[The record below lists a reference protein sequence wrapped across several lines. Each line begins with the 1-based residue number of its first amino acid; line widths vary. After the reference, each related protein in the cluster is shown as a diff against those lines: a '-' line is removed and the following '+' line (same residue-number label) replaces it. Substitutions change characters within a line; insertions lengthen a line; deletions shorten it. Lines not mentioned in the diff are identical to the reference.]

1 MTITKAIRTTTAL
14 LGAGA
19 MLLLAGCSNSAP
31 SGGNGAPSGATQ
43 QGIFEFQTPRYGS
56 DSGELVIRLPEGL
69 VSALGSD
76 AEPLVTGAE
85 ATARELDGA
94 KYCAVDLA
102 ITYAGEGE
110 VILTKPTK
118 TEDEWREDEESRLQE
133 HATNLIADYINE
145 TGDTSLVFKDGPSI
159 EQIEKF
165 IDTADPYFLQDLP
178 EAYEAYLAS
187 EYKPKP
193 EWSVLSS
200 ASPASELDESAPEPG
215 SYITS
220 DNRLL
225 TIVDACAASP
235 TDDGG
240 TAFTFPVLAGGDV
253 ETLTEVKLS
262 VMKSGTITVTSS
274 EVDGFVRDTD
284 GNWIA
289 D

>member
-1 MTITKAIRTTTAL
+1 MKIVKKTVTLTA
-14 LGAGA
+14 AVA
-19 MLLLAGCSNSAP
+19 CSLLALTGCSNGTASAGESAP
-31 SGGNGAPSGATQ
+31 AGAAE
-43 QGIFEFQTPRYGS
+43 QGVFEFQTPRYGS

-69 VSALGSD
+69 VSTLGGD
-76 AEPLVTGAE
+76 AEPLVTEAK
-85 ATARELDGA
+85 ATAHELGGA

-110 VILTKPTK
+110 IILTKPTK

-145 TGDTSLVFKDGPSI
+145 TGDTSLVFKDRPSM
-159 EQIEKF
+159 EQIKKF

-187 EYKPKP
+187 EYRPKP

-215 SYITS
+215 SYITP
-220 DNRLL
+220 DNRQL

-235 TDDGG
+235 TDGGG
-240 TAFTFPVLAGGDV
+240 TAFTFPVLADGDV
-253 ETLTEVKLS
+253 ETLAEVELS
-262 VMKSGTITVTSS
+262 IMKSGTITVTSS

>member
-1 MTITKAIRTTTAL
+1 MKILKKAVIFTAAAVCSL
-14 LGAGA
+14 LT
-19 MLLLAGCSNSAP
+19 LSGCSNSTP
-31 SGGNGAPSGATQ
+31 SGGNGALAETTEHGA
-43 QGIFEFQTPRYGS
+43 FEFQAPRYGS
-56 DSGELVIRLPEGL
+56 DSGKLLIRLPGGL

-76 AEPLVTGAE
+76 TEPLVTEAN

-94 KYCAVDLA
+94 NYCAIDLA
-102 ITYAGEGE
+102 ISYAGDGE

-118 TEDEWREDEESRLQE
+118 TEDEWRVSEEGRLQD
-133 HATNLIADYINE
+133 HATNLIADYISE
-145 TGDTSLVFKDGPSI
+145 SGDTSLVFKDRPSM
-159 EQIEKF
+159 EQVKKF
-165 IDTADPYFLQDLP
+165 IDTAAPYFLQDLP

-187 EYKPKP
+187 EYQPKP

-235 TDDGG
+235 TDEGG
-240 TAFTFPVLAGGDV
+240 VAFTFPVLADGDV
-253 ETLTEVKLS
+253 ETLAEIELS